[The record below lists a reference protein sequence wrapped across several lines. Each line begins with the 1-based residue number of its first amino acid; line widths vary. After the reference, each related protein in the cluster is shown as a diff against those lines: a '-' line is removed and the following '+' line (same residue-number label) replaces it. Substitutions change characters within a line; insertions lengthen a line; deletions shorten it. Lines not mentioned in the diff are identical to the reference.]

1 MVVIS
6 WILLH
11 LDLSVVSWKSGILTG
26 EMQYGHKS
34 SILFFTQGWIL
45 YHLSHD
51 KAWVVAAMF
60 PHRLHLQNISTTN
73 FALSGINT
81 TVKMWIYF
89 CRCCSVTAVKNKQCY
104 WFSWN
109 ASCRASIKAR
119 LFYQFTYFE
128 QRVYFFCNSPLGTPC
143 RSVCFLLCKCNFCS
157 LTSVFWPTSVILCMC
172 CCWIWE
178 RSVLRRKHGF
188 GFLKDSWL

>member
-1 MVVIS
+1 
-6 WILLH
+6 
-11 LDLSVVSWKSGILTG
+11 
-26 EMQYGHKS
+26 MQYAHKS

-73 FALSGINT
+73 FELSGINT

-157 LTSVFWPTSVILCMC
+157 LPSVFWTTSVSSLYVLLLNLREICFTKKT
-172 CCWIWE
+172 WIWIF
-178 RSVLRRKHGF
+178 K
-188 GFLKDSWL
+188 GFLALD